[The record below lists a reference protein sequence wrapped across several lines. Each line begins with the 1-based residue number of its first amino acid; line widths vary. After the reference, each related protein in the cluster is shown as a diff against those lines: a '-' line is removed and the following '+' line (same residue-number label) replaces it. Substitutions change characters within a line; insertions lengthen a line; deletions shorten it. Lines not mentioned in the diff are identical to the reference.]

1 MDDFSSYFSD
11 FRHYLAGN
19 GFWSR
24 NPKVD
29 YNSESAGSGRCNIQ
43 YGYNSRQSKVILGLE
58 AKYGNILSYDD
69 VMRVTSTGCH
79 ELTHY
84 NDHIKLLDGESSVL
98 YQRIALSFLS
108 DFNNPGYYNLGY
120 NNNVAEIHANME
132 SLQQAR
138 DFYADYFDDADERL
152 ISVWKDKSLDDRTD
166 FFKNVDEL
174 DFYLDVSKNNFAD
187 EASVVN
193 QLKKNMGRHLQ
204 DVLNNTVKPVP
215 CRKTDIVAGY
225 LMNAASDELVDCWVN
240 AKSSYDRDRIAAAVN
255 IELNSNLNGYSA
267 AMDKIDW
274 TINGLNI
281 REDIRNN
288 MNQLSRDRMRTYT
301 DILSDRDKLVLLRD
315 DFNAHKGVL
324 VNSDR
329 KVRFTYDSEDGLS
342 LRSSFVDD
350 KGNSFCSK
358 YFLTVNKMKGFSL
371 SWVGLNESGR
381 LREKEYGNVYSK
393 TLDDDMIQLCAEG
406 IVSGRLLVEEGSLSR
421 DSKDIYSE
429 MSVSWD
435 EFDRKLALFAKRF
448 NGFDNV
454 YGKDISLVE
463 TSDINFGENLSSSG
477 LCF

>member
-1 MDDFSSYFSD
+1 MSD
-11 FRHYLAGN
+11 FIGYLNEFKRYLSGT
-19 GFWSR
+19 GFWNR

-29 YNSESAGSGRCNIQ
+29 YNSKSAGSGRCNTQ
-43 YGYNSRQSKVILGLE
+43 YGYNNRQSKVVLGRV
-58 AKYGNILSYDD
+58 AKYGSVLSYDD
-69 VMRVTSTGCH
+69 VMRITSTGYH

-132 SLQQAR
+132 SLQRAR
-138 DFYADYFDDADERL
+138 DFYEDYFDDADERL

-166 FFKNVDEL
+166 FFKSADEL
-174 DFYLDVSKNNFAD
+174 DFYLDVSKSNFAD

-204 DVLNNTVKPVP
+204 DVLDNTVKPVP
-215 CRKTDIVAGY
+215 CRKTDAVAGY
-225 LMNAASDELVDCWVN
+225 LMNAASDELVDCWIN

-267 AMDKIDW
+267 AIDEIDW

-288 MNQLSRDRMRTYT
+288 MRQLPRDRTRPYT
-301 DILSDRDKLVLLRD
+301 GILSDRDKLVLLRD
-315 DFNAHKGVL
+315 DFNAHEGVL
-324 VNSDR
+324 ANRDKR
-329 KVRFTYDSEDGLS
+329 IRFTYDSEDGLS

-371 SWVGLNESGR
+371 SWVGSNEFGR

-421 DSKDIYSE
+421 DSKDICSE
-429 MSVSWD
+429 MSVSLD
-435 EFDRKLALFAKRF
+435 EFDRKLASFARRF
-448 NGFDNV
+448 NGFDSV
-454 YGKDISLVE
+454 HGKDISLVAVPGA
-463 TSDINFGENLSSSG
+463 SFSENLSSSG